1 MPRIDVFL
9 TEKEIY
15 KSRERA
21 KRALEMGLV
30 KVNGNVI
37 TKPSFVVSEDDS
49 IEASDDPVPFV
60 SRGALKIAGAFDVY
74 DIDVKNSL
82 CVDVGASTGGF
93 TEFLLQRGAKKVL
106 AVDVGHGQLD
116 EKLARDSRVINLEGT
131 DIRSD
136 ELSEFYETA
145 DFAAT
150 DVSFISLRLVI
161 PSVYKMLKE
170 NGLAVFLVKPQF
182 EVGRKALDK
191 RGVVKDKKL
200 LAKVMPEMKKF
211 AESIGFEILKECESP
226 ITGGDGNL
234 EFLLIAKKY
243 IKKYNY

>member
-1 MPRIDVFL
+1 M
-9 TEKEIY
+9 
-15 KSRERA
+15 
-21 KRALEMGLV
+21 
-30 KVNGNVI
+30 
-37 TKPSFVVSEDDS
+37 
-49 IEASDDPVPFV
+49 
-60 SRGALKIAGAFDVY
+60 
-74 DIDVKNSL
+74 
-82 CVDVGASTGGF
+82 
-93 TEFLLQRGAKKVL
+93 
-106 AVDVGHGQLD
+106 GHGQLD

-211 AESIGFEILKECESP
+211 AESMGFEILKECESP

>member
-1 MPRIDVFL
+1 MSRIDVYL
-9 TEKEIY
+9 TEKGIY

-30 KVNGNVI
+30 TVNGKVI
-37 TKPSFVVSEDDS
+37 TKPSFDVKEDDEIS
-49 IEASDDPVPFV
+49 ASEDPVPFV

-74 DIDVKNSL
+74 DIDVKDKL

-93 TEFLLQRGAKKVL
+93 TEFLLQKGAKCVL

-116 EKLARDSRVINLEGT
+116 GKLAEDSRVINLEGT
-131 DIRSD
+131 DIRSS
-136 ELSEFYETA
+136 ELEEYYGTA

-150 DVSFISLRLVI
+150 DVSFISLKMVI
-161 PSVYKMLKE
+161 PSVCNMLKE
-170 NGLAVFLVKPQF
+170 DGLAVFLVKPQF

-200 LAKVMPEMKKF
+200 LAKVMPEMKDF
-211 AESIGFEILKECESP
+211 AKSMGFEILKECESP
-226 ITGGDGNL
+226 ITGGDGNR
-234 EFLLIAKKY
+234 EFLLIAKKC